1 MFNFFS
7 ELKGR
12 LSKVD
17 SNLFCE
23 YNIVNMSGR
32 LLYAEGHCGI
42 TVITQ
47 TSVAFKLKKGRA
59 VVEGKDLV
67 LSELTENTLLLQG
80 KIDKV
85 EIF

>member
-1 MFNFFS
+1 MFNFFN
-7 ELKGR
+7 ELKGKFGR
-12 LSKVD
+12 LD
-17 SNLFCE
+17 NNLFDE

-32 LLYAEGHCGI
+32 LLYVEGHCGI
-42 TVITQ
+42 TVISQ

-59 VVEGKDLV
+59 VVDGDGLT

-80 KIDKV
+80 KINKV